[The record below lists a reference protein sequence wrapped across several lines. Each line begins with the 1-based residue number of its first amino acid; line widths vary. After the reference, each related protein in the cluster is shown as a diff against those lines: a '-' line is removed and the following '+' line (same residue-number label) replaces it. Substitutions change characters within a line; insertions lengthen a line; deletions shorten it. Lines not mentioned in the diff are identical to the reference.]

1 MSYTFTE
8 LTAAEF
14 EGFIRVFR
22 ETPVFQTPA
31 WAKVKS
37 GWQNAYFGVKDE
49 NGALC
54 GATMMLIRRIVPAF
68 AFGYCPRGPLLD
80 WNDKEALACMTE
92 GLRKYAKKHGVCYVK
107 IDPQIPRSVTLPQ
120 PDCYNPFA
128 GKEEEYAAAHETIQ
142 SLDYRH
148 KGFFPQLRS
157 TIQPR
162 FNTMIALKDRNG
174 TPLTPEQLLKSYR
187 PKGRRY
193 LGAFPIARGV
203 SATVHPATEESVET
217 FARLIRATEAR
228 QNIHLRGESYFTQMA
243 NAFGENAKIVLT
255 KCHVETYEQT
265 LKKRLAAEPE
275 NAEKLQ
281 KQLDEAAQIRA
292 ERGDDVTL
300 AGSLIV
306 YPPNETGLKIAE
318 DLYGGADLSVF
329 SSFRITMNGLH
340 GMACYCAE
348 QGYDLLNLGGV
359 EGTLDDGLYEF
370 KSQFAPIVV
379 EFYGEYDLI
388 VSPLRY
394 KILEKYLPAA
404 LRLYKKILRRQK
416 KEV

>member
-1 MSYTFTE
+1 
-8 LTAAEF
+8 
-14 EGFIRVFR
+14 
-22 ETPVFQTPA
+22 
-31 WAKVKS
+31 
-37 GWQNAYFGVKDE
+37 
-49 NGALC
+49 
-54 GATMMLIRRIVPAF
+54 
-68 AFGYCPRGPLLD
+68 
-80 WNDKEALACMTE
+80 MTE
-92 GLRKYAKKHGVCYVK
+92 KELRKLNRY
-107 IDPQIPRSVTLPQ
+107 
-120 PDCYNPFA
+120 
-128 GKEEEYAAAHETIQ
+128 
-142 SLDYRH
+142 
-148 KGFFPQLRS
+148 
-157 TIQPR
+157 
-162 FNTMIALKDRNG
+162 
-174 TPLTPEQLLKSYR
+174 QLLE
-187 PKGRRY
+187 
-193 LGAFPIARGV
+193 LLV
-203 SATVHPATEESVET
+203 MQTERV
-217 FARLIRATEAR
+217 
-228 QNIHLRGESYFTQMA
+228 
-243 NAFGENAKIVLT
+243 
-255 KCHVETYEQT
+255 
-265 LKKRLAAEPE
+265 
-275 NAEKLQ
+275 EKLQ

-329 SSFRITMNGLH
+329 SSFRITMNDLH